1 MLTLVAM
8 FASGCGTKA
17 IYATDY
23 CLVAEPIMGSAEDTT
38 ETLEQIERHNLT
50 WYRICV
56 DKE

>member
-1 MLTLVAM
+1 MLVAM

-56 DKE
+56 DKR